1 MIVKRFARWSRWSW
15 AAPALLSAF
24 ACASTPDESEPG
36 VNSNPPQEATSTPP
50 APPSEET
57 TLKIAELTG
66 QVELAKRKLDRAR
79 MDVTQQGTD
88 SSAAISKATVERD
101 LAQKALTHFDQVEM
115 PQRLARAELDLKD
128 ASDQQTEQQEEMQQL
143 ELMYAKDDLADK
155 TKEIV
160 LARGNRR
167 LERSKQRLV
176 LAQKD
181 YDDLKASQL
190 PEQRTKLA
198 QTLKEKEQEL
208 QRAQFAA
215 ETGKMDK
222 ETGVIAAQHELD
234 KLQREL
240 DKTSK
245 Q

>member
-1 MIVKRFARWSRWSW
+1 MSSTRLARRSW
-15 AAPALLSAF
+15 IAPALLSAF
-24 ACASTPDESEPG
+24 ACSSTPDESGSSE
-36 VNSNPPQEATSTPP
+36 NSNPPQDATSTPP

-66 QVELAKRKLDRAR
+66 QVELAKRKLERAR

-88 SSAAISKATVERD
+88 ASSAISKATVERD
-101 LAQKALTHFDQVEM
+101 LAQKALQHFDQVEM
-115 PQRLARAELDLKD
+115 PQRIAKADLDLKD
-128 ASDQQTEQQEEMQQL
+128 ATDYSTEQQEEMQQL

-160 LARGNRR
+160 LARGKRR
-167 LERSKQRLV
+167 LERAKQRLA

-181 YDDLKASQL
+181 NDDLKASQL
-190 PEQRTKLA
+190 PEQRAKLA
-198 QTLKEKEQEL
+198 QALQEKEQEL

-215 ETGKMDK
+215 ETGRMDK
-222 ETGVIAAQHELD
+222 DTGVIAAQHELE

-240 DKTSK
+240 DKTTK